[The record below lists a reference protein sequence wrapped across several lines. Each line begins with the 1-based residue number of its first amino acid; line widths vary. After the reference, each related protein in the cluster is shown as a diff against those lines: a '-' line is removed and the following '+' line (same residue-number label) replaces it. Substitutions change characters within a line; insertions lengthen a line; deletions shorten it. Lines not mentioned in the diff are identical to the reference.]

1 MTPQTNPKYSHVTSI
16 ANRVIVNALKRKYGR
31 ENVIWPIVLIKGK
44 RTIGYLY
51 ERNDQNVV
59 NTEQDRRPISKAE
72 LPSFLLD
79 YTTMPRRI
87 IPAASRLGPFMAPE
101 YRCSYDYITDYITN
115 SSYSTVDLD
124 YVWMQQSGWKGMEL
138 TTFWVEFVNR
148 TRAEQLIKKL
158 HRRPSWQGPEGPHG
172 LRKIVEAS
180 DDLGIDL
187 FMVCVNTVGGVSNQY
202 KTDGNVYWF
211 PLSHDQID
219 RLVRGHLP
227 TDANFD
233 SFSAFL
239 VSCTTPMNGHRSN
252 L

>member
-1 MTPQTNPKYSHVTSI
+1 MTPQTDPKYSHVTSI
-16 ANRVIVNALKRKYGR
+16 ANPVIVNALERKYGT
-31 ENVIWPIVLIKGK
+31 ENVIWPIVLIDGE
-44 RTIGYLY
+44 RIIGYLY
-51 ERNDQNVV
+51 ERNDQNAV
-59 NTEQDRRPISKAE
+59 NAERDRRPISKAG
-72 LPSFLLD
+72 LPSFFLD

-87 IPAASRLGPFMAPE
+87 IPAASFLEPFMAPE
-101 YRCSYDYITDYITN
+101 YRCSYDYITN
-115 SSYSTVDLD
+115 SPYSTVDLD
-124 YVWMQQSGWKGMEL
+124 YVWAQRSGWKGMEL

-148 TRAEQLIKKL
+148 TRAEELIRKL

-180 DDLGIDL
+180 GDLGIDL
-187 FMVCVNTVGGVSNQY
+187 FMACVNTVGRVSNQY

-219 RLVRGHLP
+219 RLVARRLP
-227 TDANFD
+227 ADANFD

-239 VSCTTPMNGHRSN
+239 QW